1 MKKLYIFSIRSF
13 TGPFI
18 VTFLISMFMLIMQFF
33 WLYIDDLMGKGLE
46 ILVLLELLFYV
57 SASLI
62 PLALPL
68 AMLLSS
74 IMTFG
79 NLAENNELTALKS
92 SGLSLIKIMRP
103 LMTVVFIL
111 SICTF
116 FFSNYVI
123 PVANLKW
130 RSLIYDIQETKI
142 SAVLTPGKYS
152 KDFDNFA
159 IKIQDGNENSFQ
171 GIIIHDHSN
180 TNIIKTIRAEKGE
193 ILKSENGNYLV
204 FHLLNGSILEE
215 LSVKGNATSNELG
228 ESGSFHPN
236 RKTHFEDATYRIDV
250 SGFKLNRSDEDL
262 FKNSHEMLNVFQLNS
277 AVDSIYNSNKK
288 LAISFVEAMEYAH
301 PYFQSKRVNQNQL
314 KAQSDSSLVRLQTDA
329 QMMPSAT
336 TKKIDRAIT
345 YKELKKEQKIQAI
358 QGSISAIRGK
368 KEQLEGQRAILQ
380 SIDSNVARFYVEFHR
395 KFALSG
401 AIIVLFFIGAPL
413 GAIVKKGG
421 FGAPVVIAALLFMV
435 YFVLMSIGDNL
446 ANELVVSPFLGM
458 WMPTFVLA
466 PFAFIL
472 MRSAGNDR
480 PIINKEKWGKF
491 IPNFKRKK
499 G

>member
-1 MKKLYIFSIRSF
+1 MKKLYLFSIRSF
-13 TGPFI
+13 AGPFI

-46 ILVLLELLFYV
+46 VFVLLELLLYV

-92 SGLSLIKIMRP
+92 SGLSLRKIMQP
-103 LMTVVFIL
+103 LITVVILL

-152 KDFDNFA
+152 KDFDNYA
-159 IKIQDGNENSFQ
+159 IKIQAGNENNFQ

-180 TNIIKTIRAEKGE
+180 PNVIKTIRAEKGE
-193 ILKSENGNYLV
+193 ILKSESGNYLV
-204 FHLLNGSILEE
+204 FHLIRGSILEE
-215 LSVKGNATSNELG
+215 LSIRGASTEPAMG
-228 ESGSFHPN
+228 ESGNFHPN
-236 RKTHFEDATYRIDV
+236 RKTQFDDATYRIDV
-250 SGFKLNRSDEDL
+250 SGFQLNRSDEDL
-262 FKNSHEMLNVFQLNS
+262 FKNSHEMLNVFQLNH
-277 AVDSIYNSNKK
+277 AVDSIYDSNHK
-288 LAISFVEAMEYAH
+288 LAVSFVEALAFAH
-301 PYFQSKRVNQNQL
+301 PYLQAKSKRAPKTVQQV
-314 KAQSDSSLVRLQTDA
+314 DSSLRMIQTDA
-329 QMMPSAT
+329 QLMQPSNI
-336 TKKIDRAIT
+336 KPLDRALVWN
-345 YKELKKEQKIQAI
+345 ELKKEQKIQAI
-358 QGSISAIRGK
+358 QGTISAIRGK
-368 KEQLEGQRAILQ
+368 ISQLEGQKAIID
-380 SIDSNVARFYVEFHR
+380 SIDSNVARFFVEFHR

-466 PFAFIL
+466 PFAILL

-480 PIINKEKWGKF
+480 PLIDREKWSKRF
-491 IPNFKRKK
+491 PNFKRKA
-499 G
+499 